1 MLLLIV
7 PIYCLN
13 ECYKRG
19 NQRSDLWAHFQFA
32 SHTIVFMG
40 IGIIR
45 TARRSTMQQALI
57 SFPAKPPK
65 LLFFFWFSFLTSRE
79 KVLVRKKNKFRL
91 ELVKLVLFN
100 VQCSPC
106 LMLASFLQFLHS
118 LQHTVLIMQTPMKV
132 SN

>member
-1 MLLLIV
+1 MGSLLVCITHDCV
-7 PIYCLN
+7 HGYRD
-13 ECYKRG
+13 YKDRK
-19 NQRSDLWAHFQFA
+19 AVHYVA
-32 SHTIVFMG
+32 SSYFISSKTPK
-40 IGIIR
+40 
-45 TARRSTMQQALI
+45 TA
-57 SFPAKPPK
+57 
-65 LLFFFWFSFLTSRE
+65 FFFWFSFLTSRE